1 MAKHPEKIRD
11 YVQHLNDSK
20 ILNVEVEDEI
30 KKSFIAYAMAVNVS
44 RAIPDV
50 RDGLKPVHRRILYS
64 MSELGLTSDHAYR
77 KCALIVGDVLGKYH
91 PHGDSSVYDALV
103 RMAQDFSIRCPLV
116 DGHGNFGSVDGD
128 PAAAYRY
135 TEARL
140 SKIASEMIRDL
151 DKNTVDM
158 YPNFDDTRMQP
169 TVMPS
174 RYPNLLVNGS
184 DGIAVG
190 MATSIPPHNLN
201 EIIEGTIA
209 LMRDPEMTIDDL
221 CEFIPAPDYP
231 TGGLVLGRAAI
242 RQAYRTGKGTA
253 IIRAKTDIEELPNGK
268 SRIIITELP
277 YQVNKA
283 KLIET
288 IADQVKDKRI
298 EGISD
303 IAEETDRTGMRIVIE
318 CKRDANPQVVL
329 NTLYKQTSLQIN
341 NSMILLALDNGVPK
355 IMNLKQILNAYIVHQ
370 EDVITR
376 RTKFELNKAE
386 EREHILHGLAIALAS
401 IDEVI
406 ETIKKS
412 TDRQDAMTKLMERFL
427 LSEKQANA
435 VMIMQLQR
443 LSSMEV
449 EKINDELLL
458 KQTEIA
464 NYKLILSSEDAVKNI
479 IIEEMTDIKTKYGT
493 PRKSEISYDYSEINI
508 EDLIDREDI
517 VVTMT
522 HFGYIKRMPVTEYKS
537 QRRGGMGIT
546 AHKAKEE
553 DFVENML
560 VSNTHEQLLFFT
572 NFGKVFSMKGYEIP
586 EAQRTARGRA
596 IINLLQILPEEKVTA
611 ILPIKEN
618 PEGFLMLATK
628 NGLIKK
634 TPLSEFA
641 SIKKNGKKAITFVDN
656 DELITA
662 VITSGENELIMA
674 ATNGLSIRFSETQVR
689 PTSRSAQGVKSMR
702 LEEGERVVDMAVLS
716 EDCEILTITEK
727 GYGKRSSFVDYPL
740 QGRAGKGVKAG
751 VFSEKTG
758 KLVNLKVIPADTDV
772 MMIADNGIIIRVQAD
787 EISKIGRAT
796 QGVRIMKLK
805 EEGNVVSI
813 ALTPHEDEE
822 VIEFDENGNPIV
834 NENIEGEVAETVASE
849 TKESEIADEAT
860 APTNNGGEEA

>member
-1 MAKHPEKIRD
+1 MAKHQDKEKD
-11 YVQHLNDSK
+11 FVQHLNESTIK
-20 ILNVEVEDEI
+20 KVEVESEL

-103 RMAQDFSIRCPLV
+103 RMAQDFSIRCPLI

-151 DKNTVDM
+151 DKKTVDF
-158 YPNFDDTRMQP
+158 YPNFDDTRLQP
-169 TVMPS
+169 VVLPS
-174 RYPNLLVNGS
+174 RFPNLLVNGS

-190 MATSIPPHNLN
+190 MATSIPPHNLS
-201 EIIEGTIA
+201 EVIDATIA
-209 LMRDPEMTIDDL
+209 LINNPEITVDEL
-221 CEFIPAPDYP
+221 CEYIPAPDYP
-231 TGGLVLGRAAI
+231 TGALVLGRAAI
-242 RQAYRTGKGTA
+242 RQAYRTGKGAA
-253 IIRAKTDIEELPNGK
+253 ILRARTDIEELPGGK
-268 SRIIITELP
+268 TRIVITEIP

-288 IADQVKDKRI
+288 IAEQVKDKKI

-303 IAEETDRTGMRIVIE
+303 IAEETDRTGMRIVID

-329 NTLYKQTSLQIN
+329 NTLYKQTNLQVT
-341 NSMILLALDNGVPK
+341 NSMILLALVDGVPK
-355 IMNLKQILNAYIVHQ
+355 ILNLKQMLEAYVAHQ
-370 EDVITR
+370 VSVICR
-376 RTKFELNKAE
+376 RTQFDLERAE
-386 EREHILHGLAIALAS
+386 EREHILHGLAIALAN

-412 TDRQDAMTKLMERFL
+412 ADRNDAMAKLMDRFL

-435 VMIMQLQR
+435 VLTMQLQR
-443 LSSMEV
+443 LSGLEV
-449 EKINDELLL
+449 EKINEELLQRQAEIAEYRKIL
-458 KQTEIA
+458 ANEGLIYDIIVSEMTEI
-464 NYKLILSSEDAVKNI
+464 KE
-479 IIEEMTDIKTKYGT
+479 KYGT
-493 PRKSEISYDYSEINI
+493 PRKSEVSYDYSEINI
-508 EDLIDREDI
+508 ADLIDKEDI

-522 HFGYIKRMPVTEYKS
+522 HSGYIKRQPVAEYRS

-553 DFVENML
+553 DFVEYML
-560 VSNTHEQLLFFT
+560 TTSTHDDLLFFT
-572 NFGKVFSMKGYEIP
+572 SEGKVFAVKGYEIP

-596 IINLLQILPEEKVTA
+596 MVNLLQLAPEEKVTA
-611 ILPIKEN
+611 ILPLAEN
-618 PEGFLMLATK
+618 PQGYLMLATK

-634 TPLSEFA
+634 TPLKEFE
-641 SIKKNGKKAITFVDN
+641 SIKRNGKKAITFVDD
-656 DELITA
+656 DELISA
-662 VITSGENELIMA
+662 VITGGNDELIMA
-674 ATNGLSIRFSETQVR
+674 ATNGLSIRFSETHVR
-689 PTSRSAQGVKSMR
+689 PTSRSAQGVRSMR
-702 LEEGERVVDMAVLS
+702 LQKGEKVVDMAVVS
-716 EDCEILTITEK
+716 EGSEIFTITEK
-727 GYGKRSSFVDYPL
+727 GYGKRSSLDDYPL

-751 VFSEKTG
+751 VFNEKTG

-772 MMIADNGIIIRVQAD
+772 MIISDNGIVIRVQAD

-805 EEGNVVSI
+805 EDGNVVSV
-813 ALTPHEDEE
+813 ALTPHEE
-822 VIEFDENGNPIV
+822 
-834 NENIEGEVAETVASE
+834 
-849 TKESEIADEAT
+849 ESE
-860 APTNNGGEEA
+860 EEAPQAEQQEEPQNEQND